1 MEYYDRRHLGTTP
14 LSIGG
19 AIPLESPVE
28 NGILPTYL
36 ARLISSSTRNRER
49 QTVQQIQASL
59 VKSPG
64 SRVLFIPC
72 RTSPALMSPVS
83 PGN

>member
-36 ARLISSSTRNRER
+36 ARL
-49 QTVQQIQASL
+49 VLQQETGNGKPFSRSKQALSKAQ
-59 VKSPG
+59 VPG
-64 SRVLFIPC
+64 FCLF
-72 RTSPALMSPVS
+72 PVAH
-83 PGN
+83 PPLL